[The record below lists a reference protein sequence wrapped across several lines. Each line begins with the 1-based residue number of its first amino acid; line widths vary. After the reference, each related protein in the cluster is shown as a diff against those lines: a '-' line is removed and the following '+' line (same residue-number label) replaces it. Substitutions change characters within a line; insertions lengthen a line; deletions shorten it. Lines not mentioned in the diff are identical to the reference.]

1 MMEEGNNIYVLF
13 TWKLV
18 FGRDSVRETKV
29 SAEVCYCLVHFDTL
43 LDLTG

>member
-1 MMEEGNNIYVLF
+1 MMKGGNNIYVLF

-29 SAEVCYCLVHFDTL
+29 FVEVGSWVIFDTL
-43 LDLTG
+43 LELTG